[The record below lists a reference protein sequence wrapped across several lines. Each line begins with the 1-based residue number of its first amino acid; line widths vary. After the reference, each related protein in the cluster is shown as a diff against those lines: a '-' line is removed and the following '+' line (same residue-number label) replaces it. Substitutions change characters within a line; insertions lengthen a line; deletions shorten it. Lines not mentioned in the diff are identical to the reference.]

1 MAIRLSRRKIAR
13 YIADGLV
20 SDKESKKLVQELAAY
35 LIDAKRI
42 SELELIV
49 RDVEYEL
56 TKRGVVLGRITSAS
70 HLTSATQL
78 AIKQLIQKEANAQ
91 SVELVQFIDPA
102 VIGGVK
108 IDLPGQQ
115 FDGTIARRLT
125 TLRMNVKK

>member
-20 SDKESKKLVQELAAY
+20 SDKGSKKLVQELAAY

-70 HLTSATQL
+70 HLTLATQS